1 MNKVILISS
10 IAALVFFVF
19 FILFY
24 YFYYY
29 KPSAK
34 SLSIESEDDP
44 TPSSSTPSTSKPAMS
59 LQYKYWIDYAYWIK
73 LVFISISQNESSYE
87 EYSKKL
93 DSIAESMATELASR
107 TTEEN
112 GKKYE
117 VLLKEHFKISKLVMI
132 DLQIG
137 NPINEL
143 YKQWI
148 ANGEKIAHFIAT
160 WNPMYSANRLATL
173 WDTHL
178 TNLLNMAKAILTH
191 QTGLAISY
199 GDLVENQLIAMV
211 SYLSN
216 IPSK

>member
-10 IAALVFFVF
+10 IAALVFFVY

-44 TPSSSTPSTSKPAMS
+44 IRHHLHPLLLNSMS